1 MELNS
6 NMLKCINLMVYT
18 DKQKQEIAKE
28 LGVANNCISRWM
40 AREDFQEELKNE
52 MHRGFNS
59 LAIKARRRLDQ
70 LIDSNNDVVALGACK
85 EVLSKAGYDAP
96 QKVEQTI
103 DSVTSIKVDVIDD

>member
-1 MELNS
+1 MELNA
-6 NMLKCINLMVYT
+6 NMLKCINMMVYT

-52 MHRGFNS
+52 MHRGFNA
-59 LAIKARRRLDQ
+59 LALKARRRLAQ

-85 EVLSKAGYDAP
+85 EVLNKAGYMET
-96 QKVEQTI
+96 QKVEQKIDTTTTI
-103 DSVTSIKVDVIDD
+103 NVSITDD

>member
-28 LGVANNCISRWM
+28 LGVANNCISRWLQ
-40 AREDFQEELKNE
+40 REDFQEELKKE
-52 MHRGFNS
+52 THRSFSS
-59 LAIKARRRLDQ
+59 LALKARRRLDQ

-85 EVLSKAGYDAP
+85 EVLNKAGFMET
-96 QKVEQTI
+96 QKVEQKIDTEIKVTI
-103 DSVTSIKVDVIDD
+103 DD

>member
-1 MELNS
+1 MELNA
-6 NMLKCINLMVYT
+6 NMLKCINMMVYT

-40 AREDFQEELKNE
+40 SREDFQEELKNE

-59 LAIKARRRLDQ
+59 LALKARRRLAQ

-85 EVLSKAGYDAP
+85 EVLNKAGYMET
-96 QKVEQTI
+96 QKVEQKIDTEIKVTI
-103 DSVTSIKVDVIDD
+103 DD

>member
-1 MELNS
+1 MELNA

-18 DKQKQEIAKE
+18 DKQKQESAKE

-40 AREDFQEELKNE
+40 ARQDFQEELKNE

-59 LAIKARRRLDQ
+59 LALKARRRLDQ

-85 EVLSKAGYDAP
+85 EVLNKAGYMET
-96 QKVEQTI
+96 QKVEQKIDTEIKVTI
-103 DSVTSIKVDVIDD
+103 DD